1 VHGFSSAAG
10 TWSGFAGAAHTSV
23 CIPATDVERRMSL
36 PLLVVILGPTASGK
50 TALSLHLAEQMQG
63 EIVSCDSVA
72 VYREL
77 EIGTAKPSKQ
87 ERQRVPHHLIDIA
100 GPEEL
105 VTAGDYSRLARQAIT
120 EVSTRGNLPIVV
132 GGSGLYLRALLEGL
146 FPGPPRSEELRIR
159 LRERGE
165 ERGSEYLHKLLRR
178 IDPAAGQTIHA
189 NDVPKVVRALEV
201 SISARTPM
209 TNLWQHGRDALQGFK
224 ILRIGLNPDREALY
238 ARINQRAREMFSA
251 GLLDETRMV
260 MDRYGSSIWPLN
272 SLGYKQAMQHL
283 RGDLS
288 LEQAIVAAQQGHR
301 NYAKRQMT
309 WFRREPEVHWIKEF
323 GSESAVQTRVMELIK
338 ARMQD

>member
-1 VHGFSSAAG
+1 
-10 TWSGFAGAAHTSV
+10 
-23 CIPATDVERRMSL
+23 MSL

-50 TALSLHLAEQMQG
+50 TTLSLHVAEQMQG

-77 EIGTAKPSKQ
+77 EIGTAKPSKD
-87 ERQRVPHHLIDIA
+87 ERRRVPHHLIDIV
-100 GPEEL
+100 GPEGII
-105 VTAGDYSRLARQAIT
+105 TAGDYSRLARQAIG
-120 EVSTRGNLPIVV
+120 EIAAREHLPIVV

-159 LRERGE
+159 LRARAAERGTD
-165 ERGSEYLHKLLRR
+165 YLHKLLGR
-178 IDPAAGQTIHA
+178 IDPAAAQTIHA

-201 SISARTPM
+201 GISARAPM
-209 TNLWQHGRDALQGFK
+209 TGLWQQGRAALQGFR

-238 ARINQRAREMFSA
+238 ARINRRAREMFSA
-251 GLLDETRMV
+251 GLLDETRTL
-260 MDRYGSSIWPLN
+260 MDRYGSAVWPLN

-283 RGDLS
+283 RGELS

-309 WFRREPEVHWIKEF
+309 WFRREPEVHWITEF
-323 GSESAVQTRVMELIK
+323 GSQGAVQKQVVDLIK
-338 ARMQD
+338 AKAKD